1 MAISWSIGSVGSTG
15 NAGRTTLRTVR
26 YVMDGYEWWWTA
38 MDNLE
43 VVDSC
48 GHLWTLAA
56 LVGISG
62 INGFTDTIMLNK
74 YRICT

>member
-1 MAISWSIGSVGSTG
+1 
-15 NAGRTTLRTVR
+15 
-26 YVMDGYEWWWTA
+26 MDGYEWCWTA